1 MIKYIPSF
9 FKCSATGTWWK
20 TQNIVNLLIFFYV
33 TEHIVM
39 RPMSKYPDMIKHSV
53 KDLSDSKC
61 VDKWIVCIFN
71 ILNLM
76 QFLCKRCFHFL

>member
-1 MIKYIPSF
+1 
-9 FKCSATGTWWK
+9 
-20 TQNIVNLLIFFYV
+20 
-33 TEHIVM
+33 M

-61 VDKWIVCIFN
+61 VNKWIVCIFN